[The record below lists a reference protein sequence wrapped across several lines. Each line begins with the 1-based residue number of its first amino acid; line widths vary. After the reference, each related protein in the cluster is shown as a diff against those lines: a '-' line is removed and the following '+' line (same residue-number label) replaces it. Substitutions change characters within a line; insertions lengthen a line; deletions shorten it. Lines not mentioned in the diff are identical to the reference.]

1 MQRKTHWSEWLLGS
15 TALVFALVLVGAQYA
30 PPALAAGPPPGVTLP
45 TVDAGLGD
53 GLAVYGL
60 AADTALGRRIFVA
73 KGNCFTCHGANARG
87 TPLAP
92 DLTDAEVLHVDTGIA
107 SIVGVVKEGV
117 AKPVKY
123 PAPMPPMGGASLS
136 DAEIAAV
143 AAWVHSLRPR

>member
-1 MQRKTHWSEWLLGS
+1 MTHWSEWLLGS

-30 PPALAAGPPPGVTLP
+30 PPALAAGPPPGMTLP
-45 TVDAGLGD
+45 IVDAGLTD
-53 GLAVYGL
+53 GLTGYVP
-60 AADTALGRRIFVA
+60 AADTTLGRRIFVT

-92 DLTDAEVLHVDTGIA
+92 DLTDAEVLHVDTGVA
-107 SIVGVVKEGV
+107 SIVGVIKQGV

>member
-30 PPALAAGPPPGVTLP
+30 PPALAAGPPPGMTLR
-45 TVDAGLGD
+45 TVELGD

-123 PAPMPPMGGASLS
+123 PAPMQPMGGASLS